1 MEEQTNTYEV
11 KLNIVWYCQASCDVE
26 AEQKAIEA
34 FCLED
39 APYYSTWNLEASK
52 MVNLEA
58 LKNNQDDVVK
68 LAVADEMIKN
78 ASSSKILYALKNL
91 IQSINSDREGVKMI
105 SKTLLKQIE
114 QKIKEVEDSGK

>member
-1 MEEQTNTYEV
+1 
-11 KLNIVWYCQASCDVE
+11 
-26 AEQKAIEA
+26 
-34 FCLED
+34 
-39 APYYSTWNLEASK
+39 